1 MFMNKRKFI
10 NASEKLL
17 KESKRIVKE
26 DKDKKYVWKVTLVN
40 LMLERKIKADEIS
53 QMSGVPRRTLSRQV
67 KDIDE
72 KGFEPLRNIKVN
84 PQDYRQSKRKN

>member
-1 MFMNKRKFI
+1 MNKRKFI
-10 NASEKLL
+10 NAPEELL
-17 KESKRIVKE
+17 KEIKRIVKE

>member
-1 MFMNKRKFI
+1 MNKRKFI

-40 LMLERKIKADEIS
+40 LMLERKITADEIS

>member
-1 MFMNKRKFI
+1 MNKRKFI

-40 LMLERKIKADEIS
+40 LMLETINEQI
-53 QMSGVPRRTLSRQV
+53 
-67 KDIDE
+67 
-72 KGFEPLRNIKVN
+72 
-84 PQDYRQSKRKN
+84 

>member
-1 MFMNKRKFI
+1 MNKRKFI
-10 NASEKLL
+10 NAPEELL
-17 KESKRIVKE
+17 KQIKRIVKE

>member
-1 MFMNKRKFI
+1 MNKRKFI

>member
-1 MFMNKRKFI
+1 MNKRKFI

-53 QMSGVPRRTLSRQV
+53 QMSGVPPKNPV
-67 KDIDE
+67 KIG
-72 KGFEPLRNIKVN
+72 KGH
-84 PQDYRQSKRKN
+84 

>member
-1 MFMNKRKFI
+1 MNKRKFI

-53 QMSGVPRRTLSRQV
+53 QMSGVPRRTLSR
-67 KDIDE
+67 
-72 KGFEPLRNIKVN
+72 
-84 PQDYRQSKRKN
+84 

>member
-1 MFMNKRKFI
+1 MNKRKFI
-10 NASEKLL
+10 NVSEKLL

-53 QMSGVPRRTLSRQV
+53 QMSGVPRRTLSR
-67 KDIDE
+67 
-72 KGFEPLRNIKVN
+72 
-84 PQDYRQSKRKN
+84 